1 MSMHPK
7 RNYKQEKKKVKKI
20 HYSQNLNTIP
30 SATWRTTIANP
41 KATELTTTH

>member
-1 MSMHPK
+1 MHPK